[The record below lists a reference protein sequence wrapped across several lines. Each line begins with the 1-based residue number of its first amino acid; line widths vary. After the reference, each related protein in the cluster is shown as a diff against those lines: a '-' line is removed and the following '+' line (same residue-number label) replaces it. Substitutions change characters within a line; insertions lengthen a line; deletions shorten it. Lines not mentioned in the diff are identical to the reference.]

1 MKSKHRHELKTN
13 ELAEWIG
20 NLPQWARENHR
31 MIIYIS
37 AVAVLVIGS
46 ASWYWYNKNVE
57 SVREQLKFTSL
68 IAQLP
73 RSKVEIVRARA
84 EGVDT
89 SIMLLQLADNLQAA
103 AQSTKDDQIAA
114 LALIKHAE
122 ALRTALH
129 YRQGIVSR
137 VELKATID
145 RAKAGYTEALDLL
158 SNAYFQTPD
167 GKRRLEY
174 PSLTAAAKFGLGL
187 CEEELGNFEDAKQIY
202 DDIVADPNLEG
213 TVAVSQAKLRLETM
227 ADYKQKVV
235 FKASPKPKPPVDFVG
250 TFLAGTNLAEMYVD
264 DTNLADTN
272 RVDINLSDTNLGD
285 TNLGDVNQAGP

>member
-31 MIIYIS
+31 MIIYVS

-68 IAQLP
+68 LSQLSQ
-73 RSKVEIVRARA
+73 SKVQIVTARA

-89 SIMLLQLADNLQAA
+89 SIMLIQLADNLQAA
-103 AQSTKDDQIAA
+103 AQSAKDDQIAA

-137 VELKATID
+137 VELKATIN
-145 RAKAGYTEALDLL
+145 RARAGYGEALDALKKA
-158 SNAYFQTPD
+158 SPN
-167 GKRRLEY
+167 

-187 CEEELGNFEDAKQIY
+187 CEEELGNFKDAKQIY
-202 DDIVADPNLEG
+202 GDIVADPNLEG

-235 FKASPKPKPPVDFVG
+235 FKPSPKPKPPVDFVG

-272 RVDINLSDTNLGD
+272 LVDINLSDTNLGD

>member
-1 MKSKHRHELKTN
+1 M
-13 ELAEWIG
+13 
-20 NLPQWARENHR
+20 Q
-31 MIIYIS
+31 II
-37 AVAVLVIGS
+37 
-46 ASWYWYNKNVE
+46 
-57 SVREQLKFTSL
+57 T
-68 IAQLP
+68 
-73 RSKVEIVRARA
+73 ARA

-103 AQSTKDDQIAA
+103 AQSAKDDQIAA

-137 VELKATID
+137 VELKATIN
-145 RAKAGYTEALDLL
+145 RARAGYGDALEKA
-158 SNAYFQTPD
+158 SPN
-167 GKRRLEY
+167 

-187 CEEELGNFEDAKQIY
+187 CEEELGNFKDAKQIY
-202 DDIVADPNLEG
+202 SDVVADPNLEG

-235 FKASPKPKPPVDFVG
+235 FKASPKPPEFIQPPFQLGPADTNAADVDFVG
-250 TFLAGTNLAEMYVD
+250 TFLAGTNLTEMYVD

-272 RVDINLSDTNLGD
+272 LVDINLSDTNLDD

>member
-1 MKSKHRHELKTN
+1 MKSKHRHDLKTN

-20 NLPQWARENHR
+20 NLPQWARENRR
-31 MIIYIS
+31 MIIYVLI
-37 AVAVLVIGS
+37 VAVLVIGS
-46 ASWYWYNKNVE
+46 ALWYWYNKNVE

-68 IAQLP
+68 LSQLSQ
-73 RSKVEIVRARA
+73 SKVQIVTARA

-89 SIMLLQLADNLQAA
+89 SIMLIQLADNLQAA
-103 AQSTKDDQIAA
+103 AQSAKDDQIAA

-137 VELKATID
+137 VELKATIN
-145 RAKAGYTEALDLL
+145 RARAGYGEALDALKKA
-158 SNAYFQTPD
+158 SPN
-167 GKRRLEY
+167 

-187 CEEELGNFEDAKQIY
+187 CEEELGNFKDAKQIY
-202 DDIVADPNLEG
+202 GDIVADPNLEG

-235 FKASPKPKPPVDFVG
+235 FKPSPKPKPPVDFVG

-272 RVDINLSDTNLGD
+272 LVDINLSDTNLGD